1 MTESTEHENTEESDV
16 EGGEVRRGNWDT
28 TLTTSTTPDSAIDNW
43 GRPPAPAPAPAPDQ
57 DNEPTGPSPA
67 SGPAQK

>member
-28 TLTTSTTPDSAIDNW
+28 TLTTSTTPDSAIDHW
-43 GRPPAPAPAPAPDQ
+43 GRPPAPAPAQDEDGEPA
-57 DNEPTGPSPA
+57 GPSPA
-67 SGPAQK
+67 SGTAQK